1 MESQNTGL
9 MVSVVD
15 LHTQKQPYQSHVSRL
30 HHFSLSMFTLHVLME
45 LSDQEIQ
52 SFHVIVMD
60 VVFVEKTPGAGGLA
74 WPRSRSTCPLLPQL
88 SSPCKLLL
96 VRLTIHG
103 ELGGL
108 KISSRVL

>member
-1 MESQNTGL
+1 
-9 MVSVVD
+9 
-15 LHTQKQPYQSHVSRL
+15 
-30 HHFSLSMFTLHVLME
+30 ME

-74 WPRSRSTCPLLPQL
+74 WPRSRSTRPLLLQL
-88 SSPCKLLL
+88 SPPAL
-96 VRLTIHG
+96 VAPGPTESIHG